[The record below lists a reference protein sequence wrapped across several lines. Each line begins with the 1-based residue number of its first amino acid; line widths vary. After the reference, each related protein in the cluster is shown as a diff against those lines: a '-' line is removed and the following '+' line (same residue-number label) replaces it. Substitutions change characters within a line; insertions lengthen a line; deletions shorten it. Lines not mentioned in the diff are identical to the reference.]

1 MELKEDI
8 TQLRA
13 LQAIDLQIID
23 LDNEMAAGNADL
35 DKRQTTIEE
44 RKVTITELEEKIAAN
59 ESRRRELEAELE
71 DELARIKDRQTKLM
85 NVQTN
90 REYQSLLKETE
101 DGKKANKQ
109 REDDIVQLMEQV
121 ENYKSKLEEETNV
134 CKSEEKLLGQETKK
148 IEKQAAEVTKK
159 REKIEK
165 QRTTKAKKI
174 SDNILKK
181 YDMLREKRNGIAVVG
196 VTNGVCYGCHMN
208 IPPQLYNDLLKDE
221 RLLACP
227 TCNRIMFNLEESAE

>member
-1 MELKEDI
+1 MKEDI

-13 LQAIDLQIID
+13 LQAIDLQIIE

-44 RKVTITELEEKIAAN
+44 RKITITELEEKIAAA

-71 DELARIKDRQTKLM
+71 DELSRIKDRQTKLM

-121 ENYKSKLEEETNV
+121 ENYKGKLEEETNV

-148 IEKQAAEVTKK
+148 VEKEAAGLTKK
-159 REKIEK
+159 KTKIEIE
-165 QRTTKAKKI
+165 RAAKAKEI
-174 SDNILKK
+174 PTNILKK

-208 IPPQLYNDLLKDE
+208 IPPQLYNDLIKDE
-221 RLLACP
+221 KLLSCP
-227 TCNRIMFNLEESAE
+227 TCNRIMFNMAASAE